1 MPSSVLNPEA
11 TALLEI
17 DSAATILSKLF
28 QPVIRLIEK
37 QVETHPTKT
46 CLVYGRQQ
54 TTFFELNH
62 RANQVARYLMQSGV
76 KKNQFIPVFI
86 DRSIEMMIAMLA
98 IFKTGATY
106 VPLDPGHP
114 ADRIS
119 FMLEDLQATHL
130 FATAATRQKLA
141 SYNGQV
147 VEIFEKNFEELSKLP
162 GDNCSL
168 SIYPKDIAYVIY
180 TSGSTGRPKGVMVEQ
195 DAMFHY
201 MVNASTRF
209 IQDNNNLFGSY
220 IHLSNT
226 FDASLTS
233 LFMPM
238 LAGKAAVI
246 SSTSG
251 TEAFNDENFLKYA
264 PYDFLNITPAHLDFL
279 VATVND
285 PAKWVTQRLVIGG
298 EALYTGHFDFF
309 VENNVPLEIINLYG
323 PTEATIGCTTYSFW
337 LSDLQNQS
345 SEIPIGAPIEKTA
358 IYLLNDNGE
367 GLQAADTGE
376 ICIGGLTLAKGYL
389 NRKELTNEK
398 FIENPIKNSKWKRLY
413 RTGDLGKWLPDG
425 NLAYCGRIDNQVK
438 ISGYRI
444 ELGEIESIINS
455 MQYVNN
461 SCVLSRG
468 ESDKK
473 LICFVLP
480 LYDKILENTDDA
492 DFKDFTGSAPGYEGN
507 YENIHKWLET
517 KLVTYLG
524 ERLPKY
530 MVPSSFEFL
539 KQFPLSSSG
548 KIDRKALLSQDK
560 KVVHAKKR
568 SGKITQTEKTLLDIW
583 QTTLGIEE
591 VQVNDNFF
599 DLGGSSVQ
607 AARLFNQI
615 RKSFGRQLVPST
627 LLKAPTIEQLAKLL
641 TNQSDKSFDDIII
654 PFRTTGVK
662 SPLFLIHAGAG
673 DVLFYKDLAELLQD
687 DQPVYGIMPQGMDG
701 KKPAV
706 DSIEKMATLYLQK
719 VKEIQ
724 KTGPYYLGGYCFGAT
739 LAVEMAHQLKITGGK
754 VAFLANI
761 NGISPGYVRKRV
773 AVKSSPLKES
783 IKRIQQHLNG
793 NASIVTA
800 FGREAIFRLKCLKAY
815 LFHTVYWTATA
826 RFLIKM
832 NLPLPTGLAK
842 DYYFYNN
849 DSMLIKHKLKSY
861 SGDMII
867 FRSSIFDAE
876 PGLGWEEQI
885 DGKIIMHEIPG
896 DQVDRRQ
903 ILHQPFVSDLAK
915 KVQECLLEAHAKNP
929 GAV

>member
-1 MPSSVLNPEA
+1 MHPSVLNPEA
-11 TALLEI
+11 SNFLKT
-17 DSAATILSKLF
+17 DSGDTIPLQHF
-28 QPVIRLIEK
+28 QPVIELIEK
-37 QVETHPTKT
+37 QVETHSNKT
-46 CLVYGRQQ
+46 CLVYGRHQI
-54 TTFFELNH
+54 TFFELNH
-62 RANQVARYLMQSGV
+62 RANQVAHYLLQLGV
-76 KKNQFIPVFI
+76 EKNQFLPVFI
-86 DRSIEMMIAMLA
+86 DKSIEMMIAMLA

-106 VPLDPGHP
+106 VPLDPSHP

-147 VEIFEKNFEELSKLP
+147 VEIFERSFEEISKMP
-162 GDNCSL
+162 GDNLSL
-168 SIYPKDIAYVIY
+168 SIDPTDIAYVIY

-201 MVNASTRF
+201 MVNDSTRF
-209 IQDNNNLFGSY
+209 IHDNNNLFGSY

-251 TEAFNDENFLKYA
+251 TEAFNDENFIKYG

-279 VATVND
+279 VATVTD
-285 PAKWVTQRLVIGG
+285 PAQWVTQRLVIGG

-345 SEIPIGAPIEKTA
+345 SEIPIGGPIEKTA

-367 GLQAADTGE
+367 GLQASDTGE

-389 NRKELTNEK
+389 NRTELTNEK
-398 FIENPIKNSKWKRLY
+398 FIENPIKNSQWKRLY
-413 RTGDLGKWLPDG
+413 KTGDLGKWLTDG

-444 ELGEIESIINS
+444 ELGEIESVINS

-461 SCVLSRG
+461 SCVLAKG

-480 LYDKILENTDDA
+480 LYDKILENTGDA
-492 DFKDFTGSAPGYEGN
+492 KFKDFTGSAPNNEGT

-517 KLVTYLG
+517 KLATYLA

-548 KIDRKALLSQDK
+548 KIDRKALLARQNEVIHEK
-560 KVVHAKKR
+560 KPTRPAN
-568 SGKITQTEKTLLDIW
+568 QTEQILIDTW
-583 QTTLGIEE
+583 QSTLGIQNI
-591 VQVNDNFF
+591 QVNDNFF
-599 DLGGSSVQ
+599 ELGGSSVQ
-607 AARLFNQI
+607 AARIFNLI
-615 RKSFGRQLVPST
+615 RKHFGQQLPVSVLVKVPT
-627 LLKAPTIEQLAKLL
+627 VEQLAELL
-641 TNQSDKSFDDIII
+641 TKPVDKKTSDIVV
-654 PFRTTGVK
+654 PFRTIGIQ
-662 SPLFLIHAGAG
+662 PPFFLMHAGAG
-673 DVLFYKDLAELLQD
+673 DVLFYKELAELLPD
-687 DQPVYGIMPQGMDG
+687 DQPVYAIMPRGLDG
-701 KKPAV
+701 KEPPV
-706 DSIEKMATLYLQK
+706 SDIEKMATLYLQK
-719 VKEIQ
+719 IKEIQ

-739 LAVEMAHQLKITGGK
+739 LAVEMAHQLKIAGEK

-761 NGISPGYVRKRV
+761 NGVSPGYVRKRV
-773 AVKSSPLKES
+773 AVKSSPRKES
-783 IKRIQQHLNG
+783 IKRIQQHLNV

-800 FGREAIFRLKCLKAY
+800 VGREAIFRMKCLKAY
-815 LFHTVYWTATA
+815 LYHAVYWKATA

-832 NLPLPTGLAK
+832 SLPLPTVLAK
-842 DYYFYNN
+842 DYYLHHNHT
-849 DSMLIKHKLKSY
+849 MLQKHKLKSY
-861 SGDMII
+861 AGEMII
-867 FRSSIFDAE
+867 FRSSIFAAE
-876 PGLGWEEQI
+876 PALG
-885 DGKIIMHEIPG
+885 
-896 DQVDRRQ
+896 
-903 ILHQPFVSDLAK
+903 
-915 KVQECLLEAHAKNP
+915 
-929 GAV
+929 